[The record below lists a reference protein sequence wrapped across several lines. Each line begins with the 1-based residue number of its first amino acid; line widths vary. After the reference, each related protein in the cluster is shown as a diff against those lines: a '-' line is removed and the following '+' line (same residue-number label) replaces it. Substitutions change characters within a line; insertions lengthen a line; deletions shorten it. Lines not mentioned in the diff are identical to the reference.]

1 MQPTQFV
8 VIHFA
13 GPLWDHTLSAFEQV
27 GLQRHVEHYRTLY
40 RDGKIVMG
48 GPFLDEAGGG
58 MMIAT
63 PGVSCAELNA
73 FAAADPTVGSGLL
86 TFTVRPW
93 LVGMKAGPAP

>member
-1 MQPTQFV
+1 
-8 VIHFA
+8 
-13 GPLWDHTLSAFEQV
+13 
-27 GLQRHVEHYRTLY
+27 
-40 RDGKIVMG
+40 
-48 GPFLDEAGGG
+48 LDEAGGG